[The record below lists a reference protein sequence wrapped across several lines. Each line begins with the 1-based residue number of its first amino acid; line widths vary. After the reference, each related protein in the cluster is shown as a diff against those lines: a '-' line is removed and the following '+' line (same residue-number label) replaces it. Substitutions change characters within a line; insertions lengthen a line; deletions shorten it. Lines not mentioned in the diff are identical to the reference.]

1 MKLLWMPFVVLP
13 LVASAVLTPLQAQA
27 TEPPEFE
34 QFAVSEIYKR
44 TPAPVNLNSHPEAR
58 RFRTVLRNGAKRGP
72 NFAGHYTVV
81 MWGCGTSCQVVAI
94 VDAKTGSVYM
104 PGVIAEAGAK
114 YEIDSQLL
122 VVNPPEN
129 ITEGYGNEPPDWLK
143 SRYYVWEN
151 NQLVEIRLPES
162 DRSNLPGGGLL

>member
-1 MKLLWMPFVVLP
+1 MVLP
-13 LVASAVLTPLQAQA
+13 LVASIVVTPLQAQI
-27 TEPPEFE
+27 TELPEFE
-34 QFAVSEIYKR
+34 QFPVSEIYKG

-58 RFRTVLRNGAKRGP
+58 RFRTALRNGAKQGP

-81 MWGCGTSCQVVAI
+81 MWGCGSSCQVVAI

-122 VVNPPEN
+122 VVNPPED
-129 ITEGYGNEPPDWLK
+129 ITDVYGNNPPDWLK
-143 SRYYVWEN
+143 SQYYVWEN
-151 NQLVEIRLPES
+151 NQLVEIGLPES
-162 DRSNLPGGGLL
+162 ARSELR